1 MGWGLPFLLVV
12 FLIHLAA
19 FLFLWIRKREW
30 YHLAVVT
37 TFTILVAA
45 TATRLFMPHWEVAGA
60 AIADVLRTAAFPV
73 AAFSIAWTL
82 LRIAR
87 RISRRLG
94 RGGSAEGAS
103 LPPQG

>member
-87 RISRRLG
+87 RISHRMG
-94 RGGSAEGAS
+94 WGSPGGAS
-103 LPPQG
+103 SPPRG